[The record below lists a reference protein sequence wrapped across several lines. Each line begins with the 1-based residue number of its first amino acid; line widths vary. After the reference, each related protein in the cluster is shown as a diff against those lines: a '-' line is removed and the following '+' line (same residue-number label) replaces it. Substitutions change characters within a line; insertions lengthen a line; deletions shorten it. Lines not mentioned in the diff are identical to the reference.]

1 MRVVLAAGKG
11 VSEEVD
17 NSRIVDKTT
26 SEKKKKVGVSYMLN
40 AKVADT
46 ACLHL
51 PIFNG
56 ILDSLPAFQSLGL
69 STIRTVQ

>member
-26 SEKKKKVGVSYMLN
+26 SEKKKKGWCV
-40 AKVADT
+40 
-46 ACLHL
+46 LH
-51 PIFNG
+51 
-56 ILDSLPAFQSLGL
+56 A
-69 STIRTVQ
+69 